1 MLWGATVAHAARI
14 WQLRCRVYGIPA
26 DESRWGNNGGG
37 KGGSGGDDDEP
48 EPKHATVVHLAQWPP
63 ALVPAPA
70 EASLRTRGSSFGSSV
85 TPPRLP
91 PPPGQHTRTRSV

>member
-14 WQLRCRVYGIPA
+14 WQLRCIVYGIPA
-26 DESRWGNNGGG
+26 DESRWGNGGGG
-37 KGGSGGDDDEP
+37 KGDDDE
-48 EPKHATVVHLAQWPP
+48 EAVAKHATVVHLAQWPP

-91 PPPGQHTRTRSV
+91 PPPGHTRTRSV